1 MRAGSPRLLRE
12 INDRAA
18 IEALLR
24 NGPLTRSE
32 LEGVI
37 GLSKPATA
45 QLLTRLETEGTVLRS
60 GLRGGGRGPRAQLW
74 TVNGALAHVAAVDLT
89 PDAIDVVVADISGA
103 VLAEHRAP
111 MPRTT
116 VLEAFRGAVTKAAA
130 QAGLTTD
137 ALHHVVVGSP
147 GAVDPATG
155 RLNYAPHMPGW
166 ADKDI
171 PAELCALLDTSVT
184 VENDVNLVALEEMV
198 AGRAQGV
205 RNFVLLWPADAVGAA
220 VVVNGVLLRGATGGA
235 GEIDAMRVPD
245 HAHAETGTDRTGSR
259 YGDLLNSAAIARLA
273 RAHGVSARTGRAAVA
288 KALGEGTAGREFLV
302 DLARRIATGVA
313 NTVAVLDPE
322 LVLLSGDVAQAGGT
336 VLADLVAAEL
346 RLLVVPR
353 TPVQLAQVTGKPVRS
368 GALHAAL
375 SVAREQVFG
384 LPAAT
389 TEPFRGP
396 RQDERTAPTSP

>member
-32 LEGVI
+32 LEGII

-45 QLLTRLETEGTVLRS
+45 QLLTRLETEGTVLRN

-74 TVNGALAHVAAVDLT
+74 TVNGALAHVAAIDLT
-89 PDAIDVVVADISGA
+89 PDTVDVAIADISGT
-103 VLAEHRAP
+103 LLTEHSAP
-111 MPRTT
+111 LPRTD
-116 VLEAFRGAVTKAAA
+116 VLEAFHGAVTKAAN
-130 QAGLTTD
+130 QAGLSPE
-137 ALHHVVVGSP
+137 ALDHVVVGSP

-166 ADKDI
+166 EGFDI
-171 PAELCALLDTSVT
+171 PGTLADLLDTAVT

-198 AGRAQGV
+198 AGRATGV
-205 RNFVLLWPADAVGAA
+205 RDFVLLWPADAVGAA

-235 GEIDAMRVPD
+235 GEIDAMQIPD
-245 HAHAETGTDRTGSR
+245 HATAETGTDRTGGR
-259 YGDLLNSAAIARLA
+259 YGDLLDSPAIVRLA
-273 RAHGVSARTGRAAVA
+273 RAHGVSARTGQAAVR
-288 KALGEGTAGREFLV
+288 KALGEGTPGREFLV
-302 DLARRIATGVA
+302 DLARRIATGAA
-313 NTVAVLDPE
+313 NVVSVLDPE
-322 LVLLSGDVAQAGGT
+322 LVLLSGDIAQAGGST
-336 VLADLVAAEL
+336 LVDLVAVEL
-346 RLLVVPR
+346 RRLVVPR
-353 TPVQLAQVTGKPVRS
+353 TPVQLALVTGKPVRS
-368 GALHAAL
+368 GALHSAL
-375 SVAREQVFG
+375 SVVREQVFG

-396 RQDERTAPTSP
+396 NHT